1 MQRRVRRDPDEAK
14 RLILQAAEQLLA
26 DGGLTAVQVRAVA
39 AKVGITDAAVNHH
52 FGTRDQLLTAL
63 LKHGGARLRQ
73 RIGQVVAGWVSDDA
87 DIGELVHALAEL
99 YADGYAELAL
109 ALHQSGWRDQ
119 GSGML
124 DDVVDALHARITARA
139 RQRQRPAP
147 DRRHTQLTVAALHQA
162 LAMEPIVG
170 RQFRRS
176 AGLTGPSR
184 QDATDTL
191 TWWQDLVTR
200 MLDP

>member
-1 MQRRVRRDPDEAK
+1 MQRRVRRDPGEAK

-26 DGGLTAVQVRAVA
+26 DGGLGAVQVRAVA
-39 AKVGITDAAVNHH
+39 AKVGVTDAAVNHH
-52 FGTRDQLLTAL
+52 FGGRDQLLAAL
-63 LKHGGARLRQ
+63 LKHGGARVRQ
-73 RIGQVVAGWVSDDA
+73 RIGQVVQGWISADA
-87 DIGELVHALAEL
+87 DIGELVQALAEI

-124 DDVVDALHARITARA
+124 DEVVDALHERITARA
-139 RQRQRPAP
+139 RQRHRPLP
-147 DRRHTQLTVAALHQA
+147 DRRRTQLTVAALHQA

-176 AGLTGPSR
+176 AGLTGPSQ
-184 QDATDTL
+184 QDTADTL
-191 TWWQDLVTR
+191 TWWRDLVNH

>member
-26 DGGLTAVQVRAVA
+26 DGGLAAVQVRAVA
-39 AKVGITDAAVNHH
+39 AKVGVTDAAVNHH
-52 FGTRDQLLTAL
+52 FGGRDQLLAAL
-63 LKHGGARLRQ
+63 LKHGGGRVRK
-73 RIGQVVAGWVSDDA
+73 RIGEVVRGWVSADA
-87 DIGELVHALAEL
+87 DIGELVQALAEV

-124 DDVVDALHARITARA
+124 DEVVDALHERITARA
-139 RQRQRPAP
+139 RQRHRPAP

-176 AGLTGPSR
+176 AGLTGPPK
-184 QDATDTL
+184 QDAADAL
-191 TWWQDLVTR
+191 TWWRDLVTQ